1 MDEFIDRVGMQVAL
15 KVVGTSEALAGGRA
29 AVMSLGD

>member
-1 MDEFIDRVGMQVAL
+1 MDGFIDPVGMWVAL
-15 KVVGTSEALAGGRA
+15 KVVGASEALAGGRA